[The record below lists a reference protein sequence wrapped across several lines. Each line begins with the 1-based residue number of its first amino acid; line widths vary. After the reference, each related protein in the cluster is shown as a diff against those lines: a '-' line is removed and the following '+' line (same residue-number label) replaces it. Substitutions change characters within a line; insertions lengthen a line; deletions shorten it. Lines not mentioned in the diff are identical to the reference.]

1 MNGISKLNVCL
12 CLYTILST
20 KIAKANV
27 ANPRYRPRSRRAG
40 KATNAPVIP
49 DTKVATNRAL
59 IDRLSRLAIPVPV
72 VPSKIVTKSNVNKA
86 IETDSIH
93 SFLLLNPKADKTKK
107 AKSNPRPVANV
118 ANPAPVSTVEPTSN

>member
-1 MNGISKLNVCL
+1 M
-12 CLYTILST
+12 
-20 KIAKANV
+20 

-40 KATNAPVIP
+40 KATSAPVIP
-49 DTKVATNRAL
+49 DIKVATNRAL

-72 VPSKIVTKSNVNKA
+72 VPSKIVTKSKVSKA

-107 AKSNPRPVANV
+107 AKSNARAVANV